1 MCCDRLIG
9 VYHKGCINAVPGL
22 ILMPSY
28 ELFQFLGKETDE
40 VDLQFQIFV
49 LEHYHAAGQHVEI
62 LSQAVLSNNVS
73 LASLKEF

>member
-1 MCCDRLIG
+1 M
-9 VYHKGCINAVPGL
+9 YHKGCINAVPGL

-40 VDLQFQIFV
+40 VDLQFQMYV
-49 LEHYHAAGQHVEI
+49 LEHYHVEI

-73 LASLKEF
+73 LASLKYF